1 MTVAELKAHNPSR
14 TNAVFKHILVATD
27 FSEASRRALCGA
39 LTLATDRDTQ
49 VSVIHVMRPDWRY
62 ASLENPPEI
71 DLQRIDTEERLKAF
85 VSDAAPATKI
95 TTASVRQA
103 SVRQAPVAE
112 AVAAV
117 IKEGGIDLLG
127 RRNARARRP
136 KQTGTR
142 FGGGGTPACRTV
154 PGPDYWSR
162 TEPGSD
168 HSRARISPNS
178 IRNRLRQRLGE
189 GVTSRFVP
197 GESASGQADSPPYDF
212 AHARNNRK
220 PSAYAPAVAA
230 ADELQEWE
238 SASRKRGL
246 QQLRDAAGKPWSGA
260 RTRVP
265 SGNRVRLGGDP
276 DSGR

>member
-103 SVRQAPVAE
+103 R
-112 AVAAV
+112 
-117 IKEGGIDLLG
+117 
-127 RRNARARRP
+127 
-136 KQTGTR
+136 
-142 FGGGGTPACRTV
+142 
-154 PGPDYWSR
+154 
-162 TEPGSD
+162 
-168 HSRARISPNS
+168 
-178 IRNRLRQRLGE
+178 
-189 GVTSRFVP
+189 
-197 GESASGQADSPPYDF
+197 
-212 AHARNNRK
+212 
-220 PSAYAPAVAA
+220 
-230 ADELQEWE
+230 
-238 SASRKRGL
+238 
-246 QQLRDAAGKPWSGA
+246 
-260 RTRVP
+260 
-265 SGNRVRLGGDP
+265 
-276 DSGR
+276 